1 MVDGT
6 TPDKDIVQAGDPGK
20 LGSGDRIRLIL
31 VDSSVVEG
39 TYREFAPLDSSI
51 YALRYARFL
60 QSANPFVTFPRL
72 GDTLLSTTNGG
83 NSQQWEYVF
92 RGYGLRTL
100 ELQRVHQFHMTHIA
114 YKQLSVLKNQAGVK
128 FDLVTLERMSNADQL
143 PRAISI
149 VVESKLATVL
159 VPLDDVRFIEKTNSM
174 NAKWI
179 GLGAGLVIDAII
191 VASYKPPTMS
201 LGGRWE

>member
-1 MVDGT
+1 MIDGT
-6 TPDKDIVQAGDPGK
+6 TPDKDIVRAGDPWK

-39 TYREFAPLDSSI
+39 IYKELAPLDSSI

-60 QSANPFVTFPRL
+60 KSANPSVTFPRL
-72 GDTLLSTTNGG
+72 GDTLLFTTYAG
-83 NSQQWEYVF
+83 NLQQWDYVF
-92 RGYGLRTL
+92 RGYGLQTM
-100 ELQRVHQFHMTHIA
+100 ELQRAHQFHITHIA
-114 YKQLSVLKNQAGVK
+114 YKHLSALENRSGVK
-128 FDLVTLERMSNADQL
+128 FDLVTLERMNNEGQL

-149 VVESKLATVL
+149 VVESKLDTVR
-159 VPLDDVRFIEKTNSM
+159 VPLDDIRSIEKANSA